1 MLPRITQSPLLAYFL
16 LAYAIS
22 WSFEIPIALS
32 AQGWADIEVPY
43 GIHYL
48 ASFGPMLA
56 ALAVVARTE
65 GWPGLRRLLGGLR
78 QWRVAAGYWAF
89 SILGPIA
96 LFAIAALAGRVIDG
110 VWPDLRQLGQ
120 PDYLPYLGVF
130 GTLAL
135 WLVTFGLGEE
145 VGWRGFALPRLQR
158 TRTAASASM
167 ILGVVWGLWH
177 LPALF
182 YRDTYLAM
190 GFLALPMLLG
200 SVIFASILMTW
211 LFNATRGS
219 LLLVVLFH
227 GVFNLLSVSEA
238 GGDWAAVIMGA
249 SAVAWAVFVM
259 RRYGPEHAGPVPRQ
273 TAEWPA

>member
-1 MLPRITQSPLLAYFL
+1 MLPQIRQSPLLAYFL

-32 AQGWADIEVPY
+32 AQGWANIEVPY
-43 GIHYL
+43 AIHYL

-56 ALAVVARTE
+56 ALAVVALTE
-65 GWPGLRRLLGGLR
+65 GRPGLRRLLGGLR
-78 QWRVAAGYWAF
+78 QWRVAPGYWAF
-89 SILGPIA
+89 STLGPIA
-96 LFAIAALAGRVIDG
+96 LFAIAVLASRIVDG
-110 VWPDLRQLGQ
+110 AWPDLRQLGQ

-158 TRTAASASM
+158 TRTAASASL

-182 YRDTYLAM
+182 YRDTYMAM
-190 GFLALPMLLG
+190 GFMALPMLLA

-249 SAVAWAVFVM
+249 GAVAWAVFVM

-273 TAEWPA
+273 SAERLA